1 MGGWGLVRRILSFRG
16 GLPRAAEQ
24 GFTLVETM
32 IAMSISIV
40 VLLAN
45 IYLFNTAQKDFAL
58 AKSLT
63 EATNLAT
70 NRIADFRTRV
80 INAPLCFDAGTS
92 VANPNRN
99 NYGFAGNG
107 SPCTNLGVT
116 GDINPDYPGLV
127 NEEFCSP
134 PSSRNPNYPLA
145 AALGPSAVPLC
156 AAPGIRNP
164 LFVSSD
170 RVVGVVKTEEI
181 AIDGVVFTL
190 TWVVSDPDLDGN
202 GAPESE
208 MVDAAA
214 KIKVDVAWT
223 LENKPHHVTM
233 TTFSAGKPQ

>member
-1 MGGWGLVRRILSFRG
+1 
-16 GLPRAAEQ
+16 
-24 GFTLVETM
+24 
-32 IAMSISIV
+32 MSIAIV

-45 IYLFNTAQKDFAL
+45 IYLFNASQKNFAR
-58 AKSLT
+58 AKSVT

-70 NRIADFRTRV
+70 SRIADFRTRV
-80 INAPLCFDAGTS
+80 INAPLCLDPVTR
-92 VANPNRN
+92 VADPKRN

-134 PSSRNPNYPLA
+134 PSSRNPGYPLTA
-145 AALGPSAVPLC
+145 AAGPAAVPLC
-156 AAPGIRNP
+156 TAPGVRNP

-170 RVVGVVKTEEI
+170 RVVGAVKTETT
-181 AIDGVVFTL
+181 AIDSVVYTL
-190 TWVVSDPDLDGN
+190 TWAVSDPDLDGN

-208 MVDAAA
+208 MVDAAV

-233 TTFSAGKPQ
+233 TTFIAGKPQ

>member
-1 MGGWGLVRRILSFRG
+1 MGGGGVVRGKLSFRSV
-16 GLPRAAEQ
+16 LSRDAER
-24 GFTLVETM
+24 GFTLIETM
-32 IAMSISIV
+32 IAMSIAIV

-45 IYLFNTAQKDFAL
+45 IYLFNTAQKNFTL
-58 AKSLT
+58 AKSVT

-70 NRIADFRTRV
+70 SRIADFRTRV
-80 INAPLCFDAGTS
+80 INAPLCFDAIT
-92 VANPNRN
+92 VAADPKRN
-99 NYGFAGNG
+99 NYVFAGNG

-145 AALGPSAVPLC
+145 ASVGPSAVPLC
-156 AAPGIRNP
+156 TAPGVRNP

-202 GAPESE
+202 GTPESE
-208 MVDAAA
+208 MVDAAV

-233 TTFSAGKPQ
+233 TTFAAGKPQ